1 MLWDSR
7 LDVRSVKRNCASD
20 QKIRIPLE
28 AKQKRGLI
36 MGANLKLP
44 VIKRSW
50 VDGFSIGVLFFLLT
64 IFPAVPYCGA
74 VTIEALYPDAPGTGF
89 NDQSG
94 LTEEKR
100 ALLGDNGNNASTLGQ
115 ARRNAFEH
123 AASLLED
130 RLPGPNII
138 RVEASFIPFD
148 EDETTIARTSIQQ
161 IISFGPEELLH
172 IGYPPALA
180 ERIKGEKL
188 VDGSMPHFIVEF
200 SRSSNFYYG
209 FREDAP
215 SFSIDFVTLAIHEL
229 IHGLGFYSSLGENGS
244 FPRKTISV
252 TSRTRDYLFD
262 VEQWQRI
269 YDVQMYSEEDG
280 EFIVDLE
287 PHRREQAATSDTGL
301 LWDGTVR
308 PGKGDSCSYG
318 QRMAELKSAGV
329 ASDGKPQLH
338 APPDF
343 NEGSSITHVHTEAD
357 DIMEYLYPFPRDMDL
372 SLGMLKDMGWEID
385 DDDFPPSCVPTGI
398 RVTPTSGL
406 VTTEGGGV
414 ATFAVGLDSEPMS
427 DVVIPLSSSEPR
439 EGVADTAA
447 LEFTPENW
455 AAAQTVTVTGINDT
469 EEDGPKPYVIAL
481 ERVQSRDRFY
491 DGFNPDDVSV
501 TNQDNDPEPD
511 PTSGPVPKPE
521 EMAQD
526 GGGGGGCAL
535 AMEKR
540 VENTPQNTV
549 LNLFLVV
556 AFLFSAA
563 LRRSPLT
570 EK

>member
-1 MLWDSR
+1 M
-7 LDVRSVKRNCASD
+7 
-20 QKIRIPLE
+20 E

-36 MGANLKLP
+36 MRMNLKLP
-44 VIKRSW
+44 VIKQRG
-50 VDGFSIGVLFFLLT
+50 VGEFSVGVLFFLL
-64 IFPAVPYCGA
+64 ILFPSVPYCGA
-74 VTIEALYPDAPGTGF
+74 VTIEPLYADAPGAGF
-89 NDQSG
+89 NDPTR

-100 ALLGDNGNNASTLGQ
+100 TLFGDNGNNASTLGQ
-115 ARRNAFEH
+115 ARRNAFEY
-123 AASLLED
+123 AASLLES
-130 RLPGPNII
+130 RLPGPNTI
-138 RVEASFIPFD
+138 RVEVSFESF
-148 EDETTIARTSIQQ
+148 EDETTIASTGMRQ
-161 IISFGPEELLH
+161 IFSFGPRELLH

-180 ERIKGEKL
+180 ERIAEKKII
-188 VDGSMPHFIVEF
+188 SESIPHFIVGF
-200 SRSSNFYYG
+200 SGNPNFYYG
-209 FREDAP
+209 LHGEEPP
-215 SFSIDFVTLAIHEL
+215 SSIDFVTLVLHEL
-229 IHGLGFYSSLGENGS
+229 IHGLGFHSSLGEDGS
-244 FPRKTISV
+244 FPSETLDV
-252 TSRTRDYLFD
+252 TGETRNFSLDI
-262 VEQWQRI
+262 EQWQRI

-287 PHRREQAATSDTGL
+287 PHRRERAATSGTGL

-308 PGKGDSCSYG
+308 PGKEDSCSYG

-329 ASDGKPQLH
+329 ASDGKTRLH
-338 APPDF
+338 APPTFD
-343 NEGSSITHVHTEAD
+343 EGSSITHVHTEAD

-385 DDDFPPSCVPTGI
+385 DDGFPPSCVPTGI
-398 RVTPTSGL
+398 SVTPTSGL

-414 ATFAVGLDSEPMS
+414 ATFAVKLDSEPIS
-427 DVVIPLSSSEPR
+427 DVIIPLRISEPR
-439 EGVADTAA
+439 EGVADTTA

-455 AAAQTVTVTGINDT
+455 AVEQTVTVTGVNDR
-469 EEDGPKPYVIAL
+469 EEDGPKRYVIAL
-481 ERVQSRDRFY
+481 ERAQSRDRFY

-511 PTSGPVPKPE
+511 PAPPSEPAPQPDQ

-540 VENTPQNTV
+540 VENSSGNTV

-556 AFLFSAA
+556 AFLFSAT
-563 LRRSPLT
+563 LRRSPLK

>member
-1 MLWDSR
+1 
-7 LDVRSVKRNCASD
+7 
-20 QKIRIPLE
+20 
-28 AKQKRGLI
+28 

-64 IFPAVPYCGA
+64 VFPAVPYCGA
-74 VTIEALYPDAPGTGF
+74 VTIEALYVDAPGTGF

-123 AASLLED
+123 AASLLEG
-130 RLPGPNII
+130 RLPGPNTI
-138 RVEASFIPFD
+138 RVEASFMPF
-148 EDETTIARTSIQQ
+148 EDENTIARTYSRR

-180 ERIKGEKL
+180 EKIAKKKL
-188 VDGSMPHFIVEF
+188 IDESTPHFVVGF
-200 SRSSNFYYG
+200 SRNSNFYYG
-209 FREDAP
+209 LRGEAP
-215 SFSIDFVTLAIHEL
+215 PSSIDFVTLAIHEI
-229 IHGLGFYSSLGENGS
+229 IHGLGFHSSLGEDGS
-244 FPRKTISV
+244 FPSETLDV
-252 TSRTRDYLFD
+252 TGGAQSFSLDI
-262 VEQWQRI
+262 EQWQRI

-280 EFIVDLE
+280 EFIVSLE
-287 PHRREQAATSDTGL
+287 PHRREQAATSGTGL

-308 PGKGDSCSYG
+308 PGRENSSCSYG
-318 QRMAELKSAGV
+318 QRMAELKYAGV
-329 ASDGKPQLH
+329 ASDGKPRLH

-385 DDDFPPSCVPTGI
+385 DNNFPPSCVPTGVS
-398 RVTPTSGL
+398 VTPTSGL

-414 ATFAVGLDSEPMS
+414 ATFAVKLDSEPMS
-427 DVVIPLSSSEPR
+427 DVIIPLRSSEPR

-455 AAAQTVTVTGINDT
+455 AAAQEVTVTGVNDR

-481 ERVQSRDRFY
+481 ESVESRDRFY
-491 DGFNPDDVSV
+491 DGLNPDDVSV

-511 PTSGPVPKPE
+511 PPSGPVPKPE

-540 VENTPQNTV
+540 VENSSGNTV

-556 AFLFSAA
+556 AFLFSAT
-563 LRRSPLT
+563 LRRSPLK